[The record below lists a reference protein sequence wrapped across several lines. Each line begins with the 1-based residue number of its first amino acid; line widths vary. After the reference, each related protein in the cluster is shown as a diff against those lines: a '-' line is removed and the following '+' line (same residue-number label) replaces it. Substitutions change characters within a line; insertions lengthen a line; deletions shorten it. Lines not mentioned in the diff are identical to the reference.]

1 MNGDGEGERSM
12 KEIWGG
18 EPLGLNANIR
28 IYRYSKGQFF
38 AQHCKFFSF
47 FFNLLLS
54 VWFLAPV

>member
-1 MNGDGEGERSM
+1 M

-47 FFNLLLS
+47 FFNLLLY